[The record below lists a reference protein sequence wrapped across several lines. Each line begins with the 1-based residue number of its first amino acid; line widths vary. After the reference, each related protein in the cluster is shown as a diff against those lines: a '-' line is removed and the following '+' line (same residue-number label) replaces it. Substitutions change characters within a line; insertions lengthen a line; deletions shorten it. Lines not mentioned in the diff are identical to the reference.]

1 MLSQAANQPDL
12 EVVESSYVAVLDRIA
27 ARAKPPV
34 LQIGSRASV
43 LDFKPANWRQRFVGH
58 AFTGLDLEPGD
69 NVDVV
74 ADIAGDFRTLRDRL
88 KTFQFGAIICAHVLE
103 HVRQPWVAARNIE
116 RLLAPDGMIFI
127 QVPWVQAYHP
137 FPEDYWR
144 FSFAGIKSL
153 FENIKFD
160 DVFYSGGSSDRI
172 YTVMRDGRPQSGSIA
187 AAIEA
192 KLFQVLL
199 SHDENKQFLNSLSEK
214 KLPLSRGY
222 LPVAVVNLI
231 GTKSL

>member
-1 MLSQAANQPDL
+1 MTDPAANTPEL
-12 EVVESSYVAVLDRIA
+12 EIVQSSYAAALERVV

-43 LDFKPANWRQRFVGH
+43 LDLKAANWRQRFAGVP
-58 AFTGLDLEPGD
+58 FVGLDMAPGD

-74 ADIAGDFRTLRDRL
+74 ADIAGEFRTLRERL
-88 KTFQFGAIICAHVLE
+88 KTFQFGTIICAHVLE

-116 RLLAPDGMIFI
+116 RLLAPGGVLFI

-144 FSFAGIKSL
+144 LSFAGVKSL
-153 FENIKFD
+153 FEKVNFD
-160 DVFYSGGSSDRI
+160 DFFYSGGSSDRI
-172 YTVMRDGRPQSGSIA
+172 YTVLRQGRPESGGNA

-199 SHDENKQFLNSLSEK
+199 SPDENHTFINSLSDK

-222 LPVAVVNLI
+222 LPVTVANLV
-231 GTKSL
+231 GKKTS